1 MIVLTPA
8 DYRTTAWSGGTT
20 TQLAIAPEGAV
31 YADRDFLWRVSSAA
45 VRLPESDFTPLPDY
59 VRLISTLE
67 GEIDLSH
74 NGGAFLHLRPLE
86 IHRFDGA
93 DRTVSRGQCTD
104 FNLML
109 RKGRA
114 DGTVAAFVFDGTPQ
128 ILTFE
133 RGLSTVLVFCVSGSV
148 TAEEGP
154 ERAVL
159 GAGQTARC
167 EHPDFVRLV
176 VGNAPTRF
184 LVCKIREMEGKV
196 ESL

>member
-31 YADRDFLWRVSSAA
+31 YADRDFLWRVSSASVNTA
-45 VRLPESDFTPLPDY
+45 ESDFTPLPDY
-59 VRLISTLE
+59 VRLISTLK

-74 NGGAFLHLRPLE
+74 NGGAYLRLRPLE

-93 DRTVSRGQCTD
+93 DRTVSRGLCTD

-114 DGTVAAFVFDGTPQ
+114 DGTLASFAFDGTPQ

-133 RGLSTVLVFCVSGSV
+133 RGLSTVLVYCVSGSV
-148 TAEEGP
+148 TVEEGP
-154 ERAVL
+154 ERAAL
-159 GAGQTARC
+159 GPGQTSRC
-167 EHPDFVRLV
+167 EHPDSVRLV
-176 VGNAPTRF
+176 AGNEPARVM
-184 LVCKIREMEGKV
+184 VCKIRVMEGKE
-196 ESL
+196 ESQ